1 MWLGTAVLGIGSLFY
16 IFTRVLAHYV
26 SQGREGSGGDDDD
39 DDLVIMMIIII
50 ICSSNSVKL

>member
-1 MWLGTAVLGIGSLFY
+1 MGIGNLFY

-39 DDLVIMMIIII
+39 DDDLVIMMIIII

>member
-1 MWLGTAVLGIGSLFY
+1 MWLGTAVLEIGNLFY

>member
-1 MWLGTAVLGIGSLFY
+1 MWLGTAVLGIGNLFY
-16 IFTRVLAHYV
+16 IFTRVLVHYV
-26 SQGREGSGGDDDD
+26 SQGREGSGGDDD